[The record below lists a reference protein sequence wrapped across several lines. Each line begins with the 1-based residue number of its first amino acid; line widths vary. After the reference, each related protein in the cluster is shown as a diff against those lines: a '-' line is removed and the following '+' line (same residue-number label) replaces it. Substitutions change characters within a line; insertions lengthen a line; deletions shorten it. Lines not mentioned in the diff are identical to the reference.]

1 MSLATLEAVAT
12 QSVVARVDLL
22 PEGIDEARRFRRVQA
37 GLGASLVVVVGIV
50 ALAWTIGAGHV
61 QSAQDALDAEQSRTT
76 QLQRQQAKY
85 AQVPVVVK
93 QLDAARAAQRAVS
106 AFDVSWF
113 GMLDAVALRTPPGTS
128 IATMTMAL
136 DPTATA
142 AGGSGVVAP
151 TDPLG
156 VPGVGSVAI
165 VGTAPS
171 QDAVASLL
179 EGLAQVPGLAHP
191 LVSSATAG
199 ESGAGVA
206 YTTTTTITPG
216 ALLNQQ

>member
-1 MSLATLEAVAT
+1 MSFATLEAVAT

-22 PEGIDEARRFRRVQA
+22 PAGLDDARRFRRVQA
-37 GLGASLVVVVGIV
+37 GLGGALLLVLGLV
-50 ALAWTIGAGHV
+50 ALAWVIGAGHV
-61 QSAQDALDAEQSRTT
+61 RTAEDALGAEQQRTT
-76 QLQRQQAKY
+76 QLQRQQARY
-85 AQVPVVVK
+85 AEVPVVTK

-113 GMLDAVALRTPPGTS
+113 GMLDAVAGRTPAETTVS
-128 IATMTMAL
+128 TMTLTL
-136 DPTATA
+136 DPAATSP
-142 AGGSGVVAP
+142 GGSGVVPP

-156 VPGVGSVAI
+156 VPGVGSVTM

-191 LVSSATAG
+191 LVTSSTFT
-199 ESGAGVA
+199 SSTSGVA
-206 YTTTTTITPG
+206 YTTTTTITPR
-216 ALLNQQ
+216 ALLNQP

>member
-22 PEGIDEARRFRRVQA
+22 PEGIDDARRFRLVQA
-37 GLGASLVVVVGIV
+37 GLGASLVAVVGLV
-50 ALAWTIGAGHV
+50 GLASLIGASHV
-61 QSAQDALDAEQSRTT
+61 QTAQDALDGEQQRTV
-76 QLQRQQAKY
+76 QLQRQQSRY
-85 AQVPVVVK
+85 AEVPVVSQ

-113 GMLDAVALRTPPGTS
+113 GMLDAVAGRTPAETTVS
-128 IATMTMAL
+128 TMTLAL

-142 AGGSGVVAP
+142 PGGSGVTAP

-156 VPGVGSVAI
+156 VPGVGSVSM

-191 LVSSATAG
+191 LVSSAAAT
-199 ESGAGVA
+199 EDDSVT
-206 YTTTTTITPG
+206 YTTTTTITPS

>member
-1 MSLATLEAVAT
+1 MSFATLEAVAT

-22 PEGIDEARRFRRVQA
+22 PEGIDDALRFRRLQVCLA
-37 GLGASLVVVVGIV
+37 ASLLLVV
-50 ALAWTIGAGHV
+50 ALVGVAWEIGAGHV
-61 QSAQDALDAEQSRTT
+61 HSAEDALSIEQSRTA

-85 AQVPVVVK
+85 AEVPAVTK
-93 QLDAARAAQRAVS
+93 QLDAALAAQRAVS

-113 GMLDAVALRTPPGTS
+113 GMLDAIATRTPERTTVS
-128 IATMTMAL
+128 TMTLAL
-136 DPTATA
+136 DPAATA
-142 AGGSGVVAP
+142 AGGSGTVPA

-156 VPGVGSVAI
+156 VPGVGSVTV

-191 LVSSATAG
+191 LVSSSVSAP
-199 ESGAGVA
+199 GAGGVT